1 MGYIKSTHEN
11 GPMIELETVR
21 TSAMFSQRVLKIRS
35 LVNIH
40 VASSP
45 ASVASSSSSSSS
57 SSGVSYVVIATLE
70 QLTPEH
76 SLQAVEHSNPCFLHV
91 HCDDSQFVKVVH
103 AHRIVFNNSGAAC

>member
-21 TSAMFSQRVLKIRS
+21 TSVMFSQRVLKIRS

-45 ASVASSSSSSSS
+45 ASVASS

>member
-11 GPMIELETVR
+11 GPMVELEVR

-57 SSGVSYVVIATLE
+57 GVSYVVIATLE

-76 SLQAVEHSNPCFLHV
+76 SLQAVEH
-91 HCDDSQFVKVVH
+91 
-103 AHRIVFNNSGAAC
+103 

>member
-45 ASVASSSSSSSS
+45 ASVASSSSS
-57 SSGVSYVVIATLE
+57 GVSYVVIATLE

-91 HCDDSQFVKVVH
+91 HCDDSQFVMVVH
-103 AHRIVFNNSGAAC
+103 AHRFVFNNSAGAAC

>member
-11 GPMIELETVR
+11 GPMVELEVR

-35 LVNIH
+35 LVYIH

-45 ASVASSSSSSSS
+45 ASVASSSSSS

-103 AHRIVFNNSGAAC
+103 AHRIVFNNSVGAAC